1 MKRLHIYILLAIS
14 LLGCSRELNEFQV
27 DGQPYFS
34 ISVLDDSA
42 VPLVELDQMSAQY
55 TLKMTADGQSSA
67 ASAANHIAKAL
78 RFHVRSNLRWMI
90 VPTDDENVPDWISP
104 FPAYGEKDGIF
115 YFKAER
121 NTDPDNS
128 RETYFNIMVDK
139 GAGVYEPLQGLLRA
153 WQDKSPDF
161 LEASAAKFSATY
173 AEQNIHLRIK
183 SNVNWDYSLIPA
195 ADYATQDVDW
205 ITDSSEHTPDQ
216 QNDTLRFRLAANAQG
231 IRGAVLKLSYSLEG
245 NKHEDLIPITQ
256 YPETEVSLDGF
267 PVQWVVRVEGNTFAD
282 TFPSD
287 GTGAAS
293 VGNGKITFNNECG
306 KAADTKGSIGF
317 DMNDNSPRVA
327 GVWPGDYCEFV
338 ASSPVSAGTIVK
350 IAFATRVSAT
360 GHKYWRLEYRDG
372 EQWKIAGTSFVDEEV
387 AGPDGKPVVYTHAMN
402 PDGATNTLVETVVTY
417 ENATDQVEFRFI
429 CAANYKANGSGPL
442 AAPNTGTWRL
452 SVDTKSASDPYQPSI
467 SVIAAGSEPPVMA
480 NVSLSASYLYLE
492 GKPEGA
498 KVFRV
503 TSDQDFTVRPEQ
515 PWIHV
520 DKVQESSGDNVAISV
535 TCDQNNDSKG
545 REGYITILA
554 GITRRQITIIQGAVG
569 GGTGGEIELDP
580 FVSVISGNNVSL
592 NYKKGTAEVK
602 VMSNMPLSTDIS
614 DDWLN
619 LSIGSTETNSTVT
632 TTTYKVTYAENP
644 SADQVRTAS
653 IRFYN
658 GNRESVVAFTQDKN
672 ISNKVIYFDDDFSWL
687 QPFVD
692 AYKAAVPADADKM
705 DPVGSNIS
713 THAQPNIWSKFSDTV
728 GAEFTRLG
736 YEDLNPDAM
745 TLYVQECYLK
755 LGKGNAQTGIRLPEI
770 AFQGISPVDVV
781 ISFDWCAHMSGSGNI
796 DPVPLVVA
804 LEGPGTCADTGSSVS
819 KTFVTTQTKGILAWQ
834 SASLVLKGVTEE
846 TRIVIKPNF
855 ETFAESGNHRWHID
869 NILIIKN
876 E

>member
-1 MKRLHIYILLAIS
+1 M
-14 LLGCSRELNEFQV
+14 NEFQV

-173 AEQNIHLRIK
+173 AEQNIQLRIK

-569 GGTGGEIELDP
+569 GGTGGEIELEP
-580 FVSVISGNNVSL
+580 FVSVISGSRQNVP
-592 NYKKGTAEVK
+592 YKSGTQEVK
-602 VMSNMPLSTDIS
+602 VMTNMTITPEVSDPWLS
-614 DDWLN
+614 
-619 LSIGSTETNSTVT
+619 LSLKSTEQNSTVY
-632 TTTYKVTYAENP
+632 TYTYNVNYGMNP
-644 SADQVRTAS
+644 SAEQQRTATV
-653 IRFYN
+653 RFYN
-658 GNRESVVAFTQDKN
+658 GNRSAEVVFVQDKN
-672 ISNKVIYFDDDFSWL
+672 ISNKTIYFEDDFSWL
-687 QPFVD
+687 KPYVD
-692 AYKAAVPADADKM
+692 AYKAAYPSDEL
-705 DPVGSNIS
+705 DPVAMNLS
-713 THAQPNIWSKFSDTV
+713 THAQPNIWSKFEDTIGKAV
-728 GAEFTRLG
+728 LDQG
-736 YEDLNPDAM
+736 YEDLNPDAA
-745 TLYVQECYLK
+745 TLYMQDCYFK
-755 LGKGNAQTGIRLPEI
+755 LGAGNKQTGLRLPEM
-770 AFQGISPVDVV
+770 AFEGDTPVNVQLT
-781 ISFDWCAHMSGSGNI
+781 FNWCAHMSNSGNI
-796 DPVPLVVA
+796 DNTPVVVC
-804 LEGPGTCADTGSSVS
+804 LEGPGLCADTET
-819 KTFVTTQTKGILAWQ
+819 KTSNVFTTTQTKGNLAWQ
-834 SASLVLKGVTEE
+834 EASIVLNGVTKD
-846 TRIVIKPNF
+846 TRIIIKLNF
-855 ETFAESGNHRWHID
+855 GSFAEDGNHRWHLD
-869 NILIIKN
+869 NLLIIKN
-876 E
+876 N

>member
-1 MKRLHIYILLAIS
+1 M
-14 LLGCSRELNEFQV
+14 NEFQV

-173 AEQNIHLRIK
+173 AEQNIQLRIK

-293 VGNGKITFNNECG
+293 VGHGKITFNNECG

-580 FVSVISGNNVSL
+580 FVSVISGSRQNVP
-592 NYKKGTAEVK
+592 YKSGTQEVK
-602 VMSNMPLSTDIS
+602 VMTNMTITPEVSDPWLS
-614 DDWLN
+614 
-619 LSIGSTETNSTVT
+619 LSLKSTEQNSTVY
-632 TTTYKVTYAENP
+632 TYTYNVNYGMNP
-644 SADQVRTAS
+644 SAEQQRTATV
-653 IRFYN
+653 RFYN
-658 GNRESVVAFTQDKN
+658 GNRSAEVVFVQDKN
-672 ISNKVIYFDDDFSWL
+672 ISNKTIYFEDDFSWL
-687 QPFVD
+687 KPYVD
-692 AYKAAVPADADKM
+692 AYKAAYPSDEL
-705 DPVGSNIS
+705 DPVAMNLS
-713 THAQPNIWSKFSDTV
+713 THAQPNIWSKFEDTIGKAV
-728 GAEFTRLG
+728 LDQG
-736 YEDLNPDAM
+736 YEDLNPDAA
-745 TLYVQECYLK
+745 TLYMQDCYFK
-755 LGKGNAQTGIRLPEI
+755 LGAGNKQTGLRLPEM
-770 AFQGISPVDVV
+770 AFEGDTPVNVQLT
-781 ISFDWCAHMSGSGNI
+781 FNWCAHMSNSGNI
-796 DPVPLVVA
+796 DNTPVVVC
-804 LEGPGTCADTGSSVS
+804 LEGPGLCADTET
-819 KTFVTTQTKGILAWQ
+819 KTSNVFTTTQTKGNLAWQ
-834 SASLVLKGVTEE
+834 EASIVLNGVTKD
-846 TRIVIKPNF
+846 TRIIIKLNF
-855 ETFAESGNHRWHID
+855 GSFAEDGNHRWHLD
-869 NILIIKN
+869 NLLIIKN
-876 E
+876 N

>member
-1 MKRLHIYILLAIS
+1 M
-14 LLGCSRELNEFQV
+14 NEFQV

-173 AEQNIHLRIK
+173 AEQNIQLRIK
-183 SNVNWDYSLIPA
+183 SNVNWDYSLIPD

-245 NKHEDLIPITQ
+245 HKHEDLIPITQ

-580 FVSVISGNNVSL
+580 FVSVISGSRQNVP
-592 NYKKGTAEVK
+592 YKSGTQEVK
-602 VMSNMPLSTDIS
+602 VMTNMTITPEVSDPWLS
-614 DDWLN
+614 
-619 LSIGSTETNSTVT
+619 LSLKSTEQNSTVY
-632 TTTYKVTYAENP
+632 TYTYNVNYGMNP
-644 SADQVRTAS
+644 SAEQQRTATVC
-653 IRFYN
+653 FYN
-658 GNRESVVAFTQDKN
+658 GNRSAEVVFVQDKN
-672 ISNKVIYFDDDFSWL
+672 ISNKTIYFEDDFSWL
-687 QPFVD
+687 KPYVD
-692 AYKAAVPADADKM
+692 AYKAAYPSDEL
-705 DPVGSNIS
+705 DPVAMNLS
-713 THAQPNIWSKFSDTV
+713 THAQPNIWSKFEDTIGKAV
-728 GAEFTRLG
+728 LDQG
-736 YEDLNPDAM
+736 YEDLNPDAA
-745 TLYVQECYLK
+745 TLYMQDCYFK
-755 LGKGNAQTGIRLPEI
+755 LGAGNKQTGLRLPEM
-770 AFQGISPVDVV
+770 AFEGDTPVNVQLT
-781 ISFDWCAHMSGSGNI
+781 FNWCAHMSGSGNI
-796 DPVPLVVA
+796 DNTPVVVC
-804 LEGPGTCADTGSSVS
+804 LEGPGLCADTET
-819 KTFVTTQTKGILAWQ
+819 KTSNVFTTTQTKGNLAWQ
-834 SASLVLKGVTEE
+834 EASIVLNGVTKD
-846 TRIVIKPNF
+846 TRIIIKLNF
-855 ETFAESGNHRWHID
+855 GSFAEAGNHRWHLD
-869 NILIIKN
+869 NLLIIKN
-876 E
+876 N